1 MTFLG
6 QDDKSNT
13 LNLCFLSTH
22 DDVWV
27 DILAHVDRR
36 ALKIGVYIL

>member
-22 DDVWV
+22 DDGWV
-27 DILAHVDRR
+27 DILACVDWH
-36 ALKIGVYIL
+36 ALIIGTYML

>member
-6 QDDKSNT
+6 HDDKSNT

-27 DILAHVDRR
+27 DILARADWQ
-36 ALKIGVYIL
+36 ALKIGTYML

>member
-22 DDVWV
+22 DDVGI
-27 DILAHVDRR
+27 DILARVDWR
-36 ALKIGVYIL
+36 AVKIGTYVL